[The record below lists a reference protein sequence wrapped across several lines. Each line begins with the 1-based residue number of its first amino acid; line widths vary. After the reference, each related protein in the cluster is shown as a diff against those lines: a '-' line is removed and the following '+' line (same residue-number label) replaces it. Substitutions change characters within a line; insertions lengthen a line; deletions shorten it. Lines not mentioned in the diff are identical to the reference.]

1 MITVDISVP
10 IIGKTYDFSI
20 DENISVET
28 ITEEIV
34 DLIIQKEAYSFQDV
48 SQMHLFFADKRM
60 LLNPGKSL
68 RVNGVDNGD
77 RLILV

>member
-10 IIGKTYDFSI
+10 VIGKTYDFSI
-20 DENISVET
+20 DENTSVET

-34 DLIIQKEAYSFQDV
+34 DLIIQKEAYGFQDGTG
-48 SQMHLFFADKRM
+48 MHLFFADKRL
-60 LLNPGKSL
+60 LLNPAKSL
-68 RVNGVDNGD
+68 RSNGVDNGD

>member
-10 IIGKTYDFSI
+10 VIGKVYDFSI
-20 DENISVET
+20 DENTSVET

-34 DLIIQKEAYSFQDV
+34 DLIIQKEAYSFQDG
-48 SQMHLFFADKRM
+48 SQMHLFFADKRQ
-60 LLNPGKSL
+60 LLNPNKSL
-68 RVNGVDNGD
+68 RANGVDNGD

>member
-10 IIGKTYDFSI
+10 VIGKIYDFSV
-20 DENISVET
+20 DENTSVET

-34 DLIIQKEAYSFQDV
+34 DLIIQKEAYSFHDV
-48 SQMHLFFADKRM
+48 SQMHLFFADKRAI
-60 LLNPGKSL
+60 LNPDKSL
-68 RVNGVDNGD
+68 KINGVDNGD

>member
-10 IIGKTYDFSI
+10 VIGKTYDFSI
-20 DENISVET
+20 DENTSVET

-34 DLIIQKEAYSFQDV
+34 DLIIQKEAYSFQDI
-48 SQMHLFFADKRM
+48 SQMHLFFANKKT
-60 LLNPGKSL
+60 LLNPAKSL
-68 RVNGVDNGD
+68 YSNGVDNGD